1 MSTSRTSRPAL
12 RRHARFHSAFLDDDR
27 DVTVYLPPGY
37 SRRRRGGYPVL
48 YMHDGQNLF
57 RDDEAFIAGESWR
70 VGETADTLIEAGRV
84 EPLLIVGIANAGA
97 RRVLEYTPTATKR
110 LGGGQADRY
119 GRLLIEELMPLID
132 RTYATAKGP
141 SRTGLGGSSLGGLVT
156 LYLGLRH
163 PGVFGRL
170 AVMSPSVWWDRRV
183 ILRDV
188 HTRRPDSR
196 PRVWL
201 DMGADEGKR
210 ALDDARLLAAGM
222 TRAGWT
228 PGGDLMYT
236 EHPGAT
242 HRESAWAARVAP
254 MLQHLFPATAATIG
268 PLL

>member
-1 MSTSRTSRPAL
+1 MSTSRPTF

-70 VGETADTLIEAGRV
+70 IGETADMLIGAGRI
-84 EPLLIVGIANAGA
+84 EPLLIVGIANAGE

-119 GRLLIEELMPLID
+119 GRMILEELQPLID
-132 RTYATAKGP
+132 RSYATAKGP

-156 LYLGLRH
+156 LFLGLRH

-170 AVMSPSVWWDRRV
+170 AVLSPSVWWDRRV

-188 HTRRPDSR
+188 NTIRPTPR

-201 DMGADEGKR
+201 DIGTGEGKR
-210 ALDDARLLAAGM
+210 AVDDTRLLAAGM
-222 TRAGWT
+222 KRAGWT
-228 PGGDLMYT
+228 PGDDLVYT

-242 HRESAWAARVAP
+242 HRESAWAARVGP
-254 MLQHLFPATAATIG
+254 MLQYLFPSTPATIG
-268 PLL
+268 PPL